1 MYERGGEREWAR
13 TQRTKTTKTTKKNV
27 RSCISCRRSCSRVG
41 PRRDSNSV
49 RRRPTP
55 SRADSAWR
63 RWRCDSQR
71 ASPLWPCRPP
81 SRGVPSPRPEWSSG
95 GAAAPR
101 GPTEY
106 RSEPHTR
113 VARGVRVVLYRYAR
127 VRREGGERAAGTYVL
142 ALRESVL

>member
-1 MYERGGEREWAR
+1 MSVSGREKKN
-13 TQRTKTTKTTKKNV
+13 TKTKTKTTKNA

-55 SRADSAWR
+55 FRADSAWWR
-63 RWRCDSQR
+63 YCCCWRCNSQR
-71 ASPLWPCRPP
+71 ASPLWLCRPP
-81 SRGVPSPRPEWSSG
+81 LRGGVLSPRPESSSG

-101 GPTEY
+101 GPTE
-106 RSEPHTR
+106 
-113 VARGVRVVLYRYAR
+113 ARPDVSRPVRCAR
-127 VRREGGERAAGTYVL
+127 AVSIRARAQHKGWRAATYVL